1 MVDGEYSHLMHTILM
16 TVWQLHFFLPLFIS
30 FILFHFYISHLSYLI
45 ISYHIIFNRKAPFFA
60 KDADHVP
67 IETQMV
73 LAEIDPSKTVQIVD
87 LLSPL
92 RRSNEKSNKKDPVV
106 YSILMPLIDYEKGFR
121 MTLFGGNE
129 GT

>member
-1 MVDGEYSHLMHTILM
+1 MI
-16 TVWQLHFFLPLFIS
+16 
-30 FILFHFYISHLSYLI
+30 
-45 ISYHIIFNRKAPFFA
+45 
-60 KDADHVP
+60 
-67 IETQMV
+67 

-92 RRSNEKSNKKDPVV
+92 RRNNEKSNRKDPVV